1 LHFNLNGPIFN
12 KSRCFI
18 SMLPNRD
25 QFPSNPKFGG
35 QFYQKEIISNINTL
49 MEVAKIKRKKTRQ
62 ITVGKVKIGGSAP
75 ITVQSM
81 TNTPTQDIA
90 ATVSQI
96 KRLQEAGCEIVRVA
110 VPDQEAA
117 AAVAAIKSQINIPLI
132 ADIHFNYRL
141 AIAAAR
147 SGADGLRLNP
157 GNIGGMQKVKAVVE
171 CAKDLGIPIRIGV
184 NSGSLEKDIIKKYNG
199 VTPAGMVESALRHV
213 DMLKSLDFQQM
224 KISLKASDVQRTV
237 KAYRLLSAKT
247 DLPLHVGVTEAGAL
261 YPGIVKSALGIG
273 MLLAEGIGD
282 TIRVSLTRDP
292 VEEVRVGFEILK
304 ALGIRR
310 RGPEIIAC
318 PTCGRCNIDLFDIV
332 ERVEKAL
339 MTTAEPLKIAIM
351 GCVVNG
357 PGEAKEVDIGIAG
370 GDGSGVLFRKG
381 KVIKKFAQ
389 DKLVDVLLHEV
400 REYVKELNSGRRD
413 T

>member
-1 LHFNLNGPIFN
+1 
-12 KSRCFI
+12 
-18 SMLPNRD
+18 
-25 QFPSNPKFGG
+25 
-35 QFYQKEIISNINTL
+35 

-75 ITVQSM
+75 IAVQSM
-81 TNTPTQDIA
+81 TNTPTQDVA
-90 ATVSQI
+90 STVSQI

-117 AAVAAIKSQINIPLI
+117 AAVAAIKTQIDIPLI

-141 AIAAAR
+141 AIAAAK

-157 GNIGGMQKVKAVVE
+157 GNIGGMQKVRAVVE
-171 CAKDLGIPIRIGV
+171 CAKDLDIPIRIGV

-199 VTPAGMVESALRHV
+199 VTPAGMVESGLRHV
-213 DMLKSLDFQQM
+213 DLLRSLDFHQI

-237 KAYRLLSAKT
+237 EAYRLLSAKT

-292 VEEVRVGFEILK
+292 VEEVRVGFDILR
-304 ALGIRR
+304 ALGIRQ

-318 PTCGRCNIDLFDIV
+318 PTCGRCNINLFDIV

-381 KVIKKFAQ
+381 KVVKKFAQ

-400 REYVKELNSGRRD
+400 REYVKDLNTGGRD

>member
-1 LHFNLNGPIFN
+1 
-12 KSRCFI
+12 
-18 SMLPNRD
+18 
-25 QFPSNPKFGG
+25 
-35 QFYQKEIISNINTL
+35 

-62 ITVGKVKIGGSAP
+62 IAVGKVKIGGGAP
-75 ITVQSM
+75 IAVQSM

-96 KRLQEAGCEIVRVA
+96 KRLQDAGCEIVRVA

-117 AAVAAIKSQINIPLI
+117 AAVAAIKAQIGIPLI

-141 AIAAAR
+141 AIAAAK

-157 GNIGGMQKVKAVVE
+157 GNIGGVQKVKAVVE
-171 CAKDLGIPIRIGV
+171 CAKDHDIPIRIGV

-199 VTPAGMVESALRHV
+199 VTPAGMVESGLRHV
-213 DMLKSLDFQQM
+213 DFLRSLDFHQI
-224 KISLKASDVQRTV
+224 KISLKASDVRRTV
-237 KAYRLLSAKT
+237 AAYRLLSAKT

-273 MLLAEGIGD
+273 ILLSEGIGD

-304 ALGIRR
+304 ALGIRQ

-370 GDGSGVLFRKG
+370 GDGTGVLFRKG
-381 KVIKKFAQ
+381 KVVKKFAQ
-389 DKLVDVLLHEV
+389 DKLVDVLLNEV
-400 REYVKELNSGRRD
+400 RKYVKNLHKEENGKASKDSDFTDAG
-413 T
+413 